1 MSSINLD
8 YGSIRSLTTDVSNL
22 TDTVNTLDTKIT
34 DSGLMGFGFNTALG
48 LNSLPNTGS
57 YIASN
62 TAIGY
67 NVMNSI
73 VVPNASSNTIIG
85 GNAFSSG
92 LGGSGN
98 TIIGANSGSSLL
110 FSEANTIIGANI
122 NFSNTEISNQ
132 IAIGPG
138 DGTSRATFNGT
149 NWIFSSIPPI
159 SASSS
164 GSTGEI
170 AFDTSFIYYC
180 INTNTWTRTGL
191 NSW

>member
-8 YGSIRSLTTDVSNL
+8 YGTITSLTTDVSDLN
-22 TDTVNTLDTKIT
+22 DTVNTLDTKIT
-34 DSGLMGFGFNTALG
+34 NSGLTSYGFNTGLG

-67 NVMNSI
+67 NVMNSMVI
-73 VVPNASSNTIIG
+73 PHSARNTVIG
-85 GNAFSSG
+85 GNAFSTG
-92 LGGSGN
+92 LYGN
-98 TIIGANSGSSLL
+98 NTTIIGANSGSSLL
-110 FSEANTIIGANI
+110 FSESNTIIGANI
-122 NFSNTEISNQ
+122 NLPNTEMSNQ

-149 NWIFSSIPPI
+149 NWIFSSSPPL
-159 SASSS
+159 SVDAS
-164 GSTGEI
+164 GVMGEI
-170 AFDTSFIYYC
+170 AFDASYIYYC
-180 INTNTWTRTGL
+180 INTNTWARTEL